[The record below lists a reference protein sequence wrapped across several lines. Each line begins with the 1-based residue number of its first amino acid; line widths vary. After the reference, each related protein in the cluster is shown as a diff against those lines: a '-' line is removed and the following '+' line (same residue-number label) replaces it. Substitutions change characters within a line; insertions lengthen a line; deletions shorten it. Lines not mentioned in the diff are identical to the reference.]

1 MPHRPEDVQRTHAV
15 ETLGGLARDIAHPVA
30 VFYKALR
37 EEGLEVDDAR
47 ALTGALIQH
56 LLGQIPTA

>member
-30 VFYKALR
+30 VFYRALR
-37 EEGLEVDDAR
+37 DEGLSPEDAR
-47 ALTGALIQH
+47 AITGEFIAH
-56 LLGQIPTA
+56 LLGQIPKP